1 MRDSPL
7 RRAGSIDPGDAAPA
21 ALADAP
27 PKLARSDD
35 IPCREILM
43 VNDAMLRQL
52 APGLLLSALVGGLGV
67 ACEAPLR
74 SLLGAL
80 FSRPLALPAM
90 VIALLIGIALNRA
103 AAHPMFTAGMAFS
116 VRRVLRIAVALLG
129 IRISL
134 SDIVAL
140 GPATALIVVV
150 SMALTLASGVL
161 FARLL
166 GGNQIYGALAGAAT
180 AVCGASAA
188 IVTAT
193 VLPDYR
199 DKGADVAFVVVAVNA
214 LATVAMLAYPPLCVL
229 LGFDDRMTGVM
240 LGATIHD
247 VAQVA
252 GAGYALSDAVGNS
265 AVIVKLFRVFLLLPV
280 VLAVGAWFT
289 PRGEAAAHRKVPVPL
304 FALAFLGL
312 VVVNSLGMLPAVVT
326 AVLVEASRW
335 GLLLA
340 IGALGLMTSFADVM
354 RAGWRHLAIVAAV
367 TAVVLATVAGG
378 LLAAG

>member
-1 MRDSPL
+1 MISP
-7 RRAGSIDPGDAAPA
+7 AEKPA
-21 ALADAP
+21 TMAHG
-27 PKLARSDD
+27 
-35 IPCREILM
+35 
-43 VNDAMLRQL
+43 AMLRQL
-52 APGLLLSALVGGLGV
+52 APGILLSALVAGVAV

-90 VIALLIGIALNRA
+90 VIALLIGIALNRV
-103 AAHPMFTAGMAFS
+103 AAHPVFTAGMAFS
-116 VRRVLRIAVALLG
+116 VRKVLRVAVALLG

-140 GPATALIVVV
+140 GPATALIVVL

-166 GGNQIYGALAGAAT
+166 RGNEIYGALAGAAT

-188 IVTAT
+188 LATAT

-199 DKGADVAFVVVAVNA
+199 DKGADVAFVVVVVNV
-214 LATVAMLAYPPLCVL
+214 LATVAMLVYPPLCAV
-229 LGFDDRMTGVM
+229 LGFDERTTGVM

-252 GAGYALSDAVGNS
+252 GAGYAVSDAVGNS

-280 VLAVGAWFT
+280 VLAVGWYFAS
-289 PRGEAAAHRKVPVPL
+289 RGEHTQRRKVPVPT

-312 VVVNSLGMLPAVVT
+312 VAVNSVGILPVAIT
-326 AVLVEASRW
+326 AALAEASRW

-340 IGALGLMTSFADVM
+340 IGALGLMTSVADIT
-354 RAGWRHLAIVAAV
+354 RAGWRHLAIVMAV
-367 TAVVLATVAGG
+367 TLVVLAAATGG
-378 LLAAG
+378 LLAVR

>member
-1 MRDSPL
+1 MTSPDNNS
-7 RRAGSIDPGDAAPA
+7 SIMANGA
-21 ALADAP
+21 
-27 PKLARSDD
+27 
-35 IPCREILM
+35 
-43 VNDAMLRQL
+43 VLRQL
-52 APGLLLSALVGGLGV
+52 APGILLSALVAGLAV

-74 SLLGAL
+74 SLLSAL

-90 VIALLIGIALNRA
+90 VIALLMGIALNRA
-103 AAHPMFTAGMAFS
+103 AAHPVFTAGMAFS
-116 VRRVLRIAVALLG
+116 VRKVLRVAVALLG

-140 GPATALIVVV
+140 GPATALIVVA
-150 SMALTLASGVL
+150 SMALTLLCGVL

-166 GGNQIYGALAGAAT
+166 RGNEVYGALAGAAT

-188 IVTAT
+188 LATAT

-199 DKGADVAFVVVAVNA
+199 DKGADVAFVVVVVNA
-214 LATVAMLAYPPLCVL
+214 LATFAMLAYPPLCAL
-229 LGFDDRMTGVM
+229 LGFDERMTGVM

-252 GAGYALSDAVGNS
+252 GAGYAVSDAVGND

-280 VLAVGAWFT
+280 VLAVGWYFASH
-289 PRGEAAAHRKVPVPL
+289 GEHASPRKVPVPL

-312 VVVNSLGMLPAVVT
+312 VAINSLGILPVAIT
-326 AVLVEASRW
+326 TVLVEVSRW

-340 IGALGLMTSFADVM
+340 IGALGLMTSFADIT
-354 RAGWRHLAIVAAV
+354 RAGWRHLAIVVGV
-367 TAVVLATVAGG
+367 TVVVLVVATAG
-378 LLAAG
+378 LLAAR